1 VEGYNQ
7 DMSRENPLEHSS
19 VDDEVLVRRLEHM
32 QEGGMRDIR
41 SVETKPV
48 EYPAYEVI
56 KPKVDIL
63 RLKLA
68 KKLDL
73 EGEEIAI

>member
-1 VEGYNQ
+1 
-7 DMSRENPLEHSS
+7 MTRCWS
-19 VDDEVLVRRLEHM
+19 VAWNICKKVVL